1 MSVKNG
7 RQFLSIPGPT
17 TVPDE
22 VLAAMHRPAVD
33 IRKGE
38 LVDVTAGLKDD
49 LRMITKSKGTPF
61 IYIANGHGAWEAA
74 LSNVLCRDDK
84 VLVLE
89 SGSFAGGWGQTG
101 GTIGLDVEVLPG
113 SWRKSVDPEAVEA
126 RLKADKSG
134 DIKAVLV
141 VQIDTASSV
150 KNDIPAIRRAID
162 NAGHDALLMV
172 DTIASLGTMDYRMD
186 EWGVDVTVAACQKGL
201 MMSPGVSFTV
211 ANEKAMAR
219 PQKANLRTA
228 YWDWTSRQG
237 PEHYQNY
244 AGTPPVHML
253 FGLQKAFEL
262 IHDEGLDNI
271 FERHRLLAS
280 ATRVAVG
287 KWAEKDE
294 FAFNIIDPNERAN
307 SVTTVLVTNA
317 QHLEAIHDYCIEK
330 CGVVVGVGI
339 AALSGKA
346 LRIAHMGHVNAPMLL
361 GTLSSIEMSL
371 KALDIPHGAGGV
383 EAAIDFLATNVPR

>member
-38 LVDVTAGLKDD
+38 LVNVTDRLKDD
-49 LRMITKSKGTPF
+49 LRMISKSKGTPF

-74 LSNVLCRDDK
+74 LSNVLSRNEK

-89 SGSFAGGWGQTG
+89 SGSFATGWGQTG
-101 GTIGLDVEVLPG
+101 GTMGLDVEVLPN
-113 SWRKSVDPEAVEA
+113 SWRKAVDPDAVEA
-126 RLKADKSG
+126 RLKADKSR

-141 VQIDTASSV
+141 VQVDTASSV
-150 KNDIPAIRRAID
+150 FNDIPAIRRAIG

-186 EWGVDVTVAACQKGL
+186 EWGIDVTVAACQKGL
-201 MMSPGVSFTV
+201 MMSPGVSFNI
-211 ANEKAMAR
+211 ASEKAMAR
-219 PQKANLRTA
+219 HQSANLRTA

-237 PEHYQNY
+237 AEHYQNY

-262 IHDEGLDNI
+262 IREEGLDQI
-271 FERHRLLAS
+271 FTRHRLLAG
-280 ATRVAVG
+280 ATRSAVE
-287 KWAEKDE
+287 KWSEGGE
-294 FAFNIIDPNERAN
+294 FGFNIIDPAERAN
-307 SVTTVLVTNA
+307 SVTTVLVSDDKN
-317 QHLEAIHDYCIEK
+317 LSAIHDYCNEK

-346 LRIAHMGHVNAPMLL
+346 LRIAHMGHINAPMLL

-371 KALDIPHGAGGV
+371 KALNIPHGAGGAQ
-383 EAAIDFLATNVPR
+383 AAIEYLATNVPR

>member
-1 MSVKNG
+1 MSVRNG

-38 LVDVTAGLKDD
+38 LVNVTARLKDD
-49 LRMITKSKGTPF
+49 LRMISKSNGTPF

-74 LSNVLCRDDK
+74 LSNVLSRNEK

-89 SGSFAGGWGQTG
+89 SGSFAAGWGQSG

-113 SWRKSVDPEAVEA
+113 NWRKAVDPDAVEA

-141 VQIDTASSV
+141 VQVDTASSV
-150 KNDIPAIRRAID
+150 FNDIPAIRRAID

-201 MMSPGVSFTV
+201 MMSPGVSFTI
-211 ANEKAMAR
+211 ANKKAMAR
-219 PQKANLRTA
+219 HQNANLRTA

-237 PEHYQNY
+237 AEHYQNY

-253 FGLQKAFEL
+253 FGLQKAFE
-262 IHDEGLDNI
+262 IIREEGLNQI
-271 FERHRLLAS
+271 FTRHQLLAG
-280 ATRVAVG
+280 ATRAAVE
-287 KWAEKDE
+287 KWSEQGE
-294 FAFNIIDPNERAN
+294 FAFNITEPKERAN
-307 SVTTVLVTNA
+307 SVTTVLVSNEEN
-317 QHLEAIHDYCIEK
+317 LGPIHDYCSEK

-346 LRIAHMGHVNAPMLL
+346 LRIAHMGHINAPMLL

-371 KALDIPHGAGGV
+371 KALKIPHGTGGTQ
-383 EAAIDFLATNVPR
+383 AAIEYLAANVPQ

>member
-38 LVDVTAGLKDD
+38 LVEVTARLKDG
-49 LRMITKSKGTPF
+49 LRMISKSKGTPF

-74 LSNVLCRDDK
+74 LSNVLCRNDK
-84 VLVLE
+84 ILVLE
-89 SGSFAGGWGQTG
+89 SGSFAAGWGQAG

-113 SWRKSVDPEAVEA
+113 SWRKAVDPAAVEE
-126 RLKADKSG
+126 RLKSDTSG
-134 DIKAVLV
+134 DIKAVLI
-141 VQIDTASSV
+141 VQVDTASSV
-150 KNDIPAIRRAID
+150 VNDIPAIRRAID

-201 MMSPGVSFTV
+201 MMSPGVSFTI
-211 ANEKAMAR
+211 ANERAMAR
-219 PQKANLRTA
+219 HQKADLRTA
-228 YWDWTSRQG
+228 YWDWTNRMG

-262 IHDEGLDNI
+262 IREEGLDNI
-271 FERHRLLAS
+271 FTRHSLLAG
-280 ATRVAVG
+280 ATRAAVG
-287 KWAEKDE
+287 KWAEDGE

-307 SVTTVLVTNA
+307 SVTTVLVTNP
-317 QHLEAIHDYCIEK
+317 QNLDAIHDYCIEK

-346 LRIAHMGHVNAPMLL
+346 LRIAHMGHINAPMLL
-361 GTLSSIEMSL
+361 GTLGSIEMSL
-371 KALDIPHGAGGV
+371 KAQNILHGASGV
-383 EAAIDFLATNVPR
+383 EAAINYLATNVPR

>member
-22 VLAAMHRPAVD
+22 VLSAMHRPAID

-38 LVDVTAGLKDD
+38 LVNVTARLKDD
-49 LRMITKSKGTPF
+49 LRMITKSKGMPF

-74 LSNVLCRDDK
+74 LSNVLCRNDK
-84 VLVLE
+84 ILVLE

-113 SWRKSVDPEAVEA
+113 SWRKSVDPEAVEE
-126 RLKADKSG
+126 RLKSDKSG

-141 VQIDTASSV
+141 VQVDTASSV
-150 KNDIPAIRRAID
+150 VNDIPAIRRAID
-162 NAGHDALLMV
+162 NAGHGALLMV

-201 MMSPGVSFTV
+201 MMSPGISFTV
-211 ANEKAMAR
+211 ANEKAMAFH
-219 PQKANLRTA
+219 QKANLRTA

-237 PEHYQNY
+237 SEHYQTY

-262 IHDEGLDNI
+262 IRDEGLDNI
-271 FERHRLLAS
+271 FNRHRLLAG
-280 ATRVAVG
+280 ATRAAVA
-287 KWAEKDE
+287 KWSEKDE
-294 FAFNIIDPNERAN
+294 FAFNIIDPDDRAD
-307 SVTTVLVTNA
+307 SVTTVLVRDE
-317 QHLEAIHDYCIEK
+317 QKLGAIHEYCAEK
-330 CGVVVGVGI
+330 CGVVIGVGI
-339 AALSGKA
+339 ASLSGKA
-346 LRIAHMGHVNAPMLL
+346 LRIAHMGHINAPTLL
-361 GTLSSIEMSL
+361 GTLGVIEMSL
-371 KALDIPHGAGGV
+371 NALSIPHGKGGV
-383 EAAIDFLATNVPR
+383 QAAIDYLAASVPR

>member
-38 LVDVTAGLKDD
+38 LVDVTARLKDD
-49 LRMITKSKGTPF
+49 LRMISKSKGRPF

-84 VLVLE
+84 ILVLE

-101 GTIGLDVEVLPG
+101 GTMGLDVEVLPG
-113 SWRKSVDPEAVEA
+113 SWRQAVDPAAVEA
-126 RLKADKSG
+126 RLKKDKSG
-134 DIKAVLV
+134 DIKAILV

-150 KNDIPAIRRAID
+150 VNDIPAIRRAID

-186 EWGVDVTVAACQKGL
+186 DWGVDVTVAACQKGL
-201 MMSPGVSFTV
+201 MMSPGVSFTI
-211 ANEKAMAR
+211 ANDKAMAR
-219 PQKANLRTA
+219 HEYANLRTA
-228 YWDWTSRQG
+228 YWDWTNRMG

-253 FGLQKAFEL
+253 YGLQKAFEL
-262 IHDEGLDNI
+262 IRAEGLDNI
-271 FERHRLLAS
+271 FTRHSLLAD
-280 ATRVAVG
+280 ATRAAVER
-287 KWAEKDE
+287 WAEEGE
-294 FAFNIIDPNERAN
+294 FSFNIINPKERAN
-307 SVTTVLVTNA
+307 SVTTVLVKDEKN
-317 QHLEAIHDYCIEK
+317 LDAIHDYCIDK

-346 LRIAHMGHVNAPMLL
+346 LRIAHMGHINAPMLL
-361 GTLSSIEMSL
+361 GTLGSIEMSL
-371 KALDIPHGAGGV
+371 KAQNIPHGAGGV
-383 EAAIDFLATNVPR
+383 QAAIDYLANNVPQ

>member
-38 LVDVTAGLKDD
+38 LVDVTARLKDD
-49 LRMITKSKGTPF
+49 LRMISKSKGTPF
-61 IYIANGHGAWEAA
+61 IYIANGHGAWEGA

-84 VLVLE
+84 ILVLE

-101 GTIGLDVEVLPG
+101 GTMGLDVEILPG
-113 SWRKSVDPEAVEA
+113 SWRKAVDPDAVEA
-126 RLKADKSG
+126 RLKEDKSG

-141 VQIDTASSV
+141 VQVDTASSV
-150 KNDIPAIRRAID
+150 VNDIPAIRRAID

-201 MMSPGVSFTV
+201 MMSPGVSFTI

-219 PQKANLRTA
+219 HENASLRTA
-228 YWDWTSRQG
+228 YWDWTNRSG

-262 IHDEGLDNI
+262 IREEGLDSI
-271 FERHRLLAS
+271 FTRHSLLAG
-280 ATRVAVG
+280 ATRAAVE
-287 KWAEKDE
+287 KWTEGDQ
-294 FAFNIIDPNERAN
+294 FSFNIINPKERAN
-307 SVTTVLVTNA
+307 SVTTVLVKDEKN
-317 QHLEAIHDYCIEK
+317 LEAIHDYCNDK

-346 LRIAHMGHVNAPMLL
+346 LRIAHMGHINAPMLL
-361 GTLSSIEMSL
+361 GTLSSVEISL
-371 KALDIPHGAGGV
+371 KALNIPHGTGGV
-383 EAAIDFLATNVPR
+383 QAAIDYLATNVPR